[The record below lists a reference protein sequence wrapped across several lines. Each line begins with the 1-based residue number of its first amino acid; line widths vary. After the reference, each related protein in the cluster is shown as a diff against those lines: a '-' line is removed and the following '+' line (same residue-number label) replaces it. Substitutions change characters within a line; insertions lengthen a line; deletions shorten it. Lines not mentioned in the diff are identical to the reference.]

1 MVIRLCVKAAL
12 EGCYTSLIFNPR
24 FVVGVNQKYGHEPTD
39 WKGKWF
45 PNAPKEL
52 ALEAGETV
60 NNVDNALPVDD
71 TKEKK
76 SSRVPMGIENPDC
89 DDAKH
94 GLAIDFDP
102 YNVTHS
108 TVYMCLEPKADYKGD
123 YNMDAVI
130 TEHNVPSAYVANH
143 RCMNSSIEYLERIPS
158 YGTHRPLWPKYGEYR
173 YVPPQRW
180 LHNSE
185 HGAVDELKRIVKD
198 CLYRHVITP
207 SQLPSKDRPFAL
219 VTWHATLEFSVLERK
234 IVESFIEKYALTGPE
249 QTHRDGQ
256 YEHLLLEP
264 AKVVSTIDDSV
275 LCPKKQRD

>member
-1 MVIRLCVKAAL
+1 MLRWLAL
-12 EGCYTSLIFNPR
+12 VLTLLLSVQAGE
-24 FVVGVNQKYGHEPTD
+24 D
-39 WKGKWF
+39 WNGAWF
-45 PNAPKEL
+45 PNAPKAL
-52 ALEAGETV
+52 ALEAGETMKP
-60 NNVDNALPVDD
+60 VDNALPEVD
-71 TKEKK
+71 TAKEKK
-76 SSRVPMGIENPDC
+76 SPSRIMMGIENADC

-130 TEHNVPSAYVANH
+130 TEHNVPAAYVANH
-143 RCMNSSIEYLERIPS
+143 KCMNSSIEYAERIPS
-158 YGTHRPLWPKYGEYR
+158 YGTHRPLWPRYGEYR

-185 HGAVDELKRIVKD
+185 HGAVIALYHPCANKQQVDELKHIVKE

-207 SQLPSKDRPFAL
+207 SQLPNKDRPFAL
-219 VTWHATLEFSVLERK
+219 VTWHATLEFSVLERT
-234 IVESFIEKYALTGPE
+234 IVEAFIEKYALKGPE

-256 YEHLLLEP
+256 YDHLLVDP
-264 AKVVSTIDDSV
+264 AKVVSTEDDSV

>member
-1 MVIRLCVKAAL
+1 MLRWLAL
-12 EGCYTSLIFNPR
+12 VLTLLLSVQAGE
-24 FVVGVNQKYGHEPTD
+24 D
-39 WKGKWF
+39 WNGAWF
-45 PNAPKEL
+45 PNAPKAL
-52 ALEAGETV
+52 ALEAGETMKP
-60 NNVDNALPVDD
+60 VDNALPEVD
-71 TKEKK
+71 TAKEKK
-76 SSRVPMGIENPDC
+76 SPTRIMMGIENADC

-130 TEHNVPSAYVANH
+130 TERNVPAAYVANH
-143 RCMNSSIEYLERIPS
+143 KCMNSSIEYAERIPS
-158 YGTHRPLWPKYGEYR
+158 YGTHRPLWPRYGEYR

-185 HGAVDELKRIVKD
+185 HGAVIALYHPCANKQQVDELKHIVKD

-207 SQLPSKDRPFAL
+207 SQLPNKDRPFAL
-219 VTWHATLEFSVLERK
+219 VTWHATLEFSVLERT
-234 IVESFIEKYALTGPE
+234 IVEAFIEKYALKGPE

-256 YEHLLLEP
+256 YDHLLVEP
-264 AKVVSTIDDSV
+264 AKVVSTEDDSV

>member
-1 MVIRLCVKAAL
+1 MFRSLALVLGLFLYVQAA
-12 EGCYTSLIFNPR
+12 
-24 FVVGVNQKYGHEPTD
+24 KD
-39 WKGKWF
+39 WKGQWF
-45 PNAPKEL
+45 PNAPQEL
-52 ALEAGETV
+52 VSEAGGVTQ
-60 NNVDNALPVDD
+60 DLSNALANEADEP
-71 TKEKK
+71 KE
-76 SSRVPMGIENPDC
+76 SGRVAMGIENPDC

-94 GLAIDFDP
+94 GLEIDFDP

-123 YNMDAVI
+123 YNMDAII
-130 TEHNVPSAYVANH
+130 TEYNVPSAYVANH
-143 RCMNSSIEYLERIPS
+143 KCMNNSIEYAERIPS
-158 YGTHRPLWPKYGEYR
+158 Y

-185 HGAVDELKRIVKD
+185 HGAVIALYHPCANKQQVELLKQSVKK

-219 VTWHATLEFSVLERK
+219 VTWHAILEFSVLERT
-234 IVESFIEKYALTGPE
+234 IVESFIEKYALKGPE

-256 YEHLLLEP
+256 YDHMLLE
-264 AKVVSTIDDSV
+264 AAEVVSTIDDSI